1 MSISRQ
7 ILYHWVT
14 REVSMDEE
22 TIDEDIGSVRKL
34 DNRDRAQLP
43 KQLLLSSQPCLFQI
57 PGTQLDMLKQLVL
70 YCLR

>member
-14 REVSMDEE
+14 WEVSMVEE

-34 DNRDRAQLP
+34 ENRDRAQLP
-43 KQLLLSSQPCLFQI
+43 KHLLLSSQPCLFQI
-57 PGTQLDMLKQLVL
+57 PGTQLDTLKQLVL
-70 YCLR
+70 YCWR